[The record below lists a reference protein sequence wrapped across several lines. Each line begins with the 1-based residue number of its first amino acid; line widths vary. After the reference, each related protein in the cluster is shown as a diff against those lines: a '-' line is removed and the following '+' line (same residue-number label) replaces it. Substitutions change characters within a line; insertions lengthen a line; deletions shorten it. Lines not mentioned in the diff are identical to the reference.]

1 MTATLESPVDLWT
14 IGQKIQS
21 LREAASMTRLE
32 LADELGVDQSTIYR
46 LENGTKVRFHID
58 FPKRL
63 ANELGCDVADIW
75 ADCEPEGD
83 D

>member
-14 IGQKIQS
+14 IGQKIRT
-21 LREAASMTRLE
+21 LRDAAGKTRNELAAS
-32 LADELGVDQSTIYR
+32 LGVDPSTIYR

>member
-1 MTATLESPVDLWT
+1 MTATVESPVDLWT

-46 LENGTKVRFHID
+46 LENGIKVRFHID

-63 ANELGCDVADIW
+63 ASKLECDVADIW